1 MSQLGDSGE
10 TIAKKLLENGRKMHT
25 TSWGDLVAEM
35 QTLIAQCSGF
45 SPADRQPTVRL
56 KNAAAKHIEAEVVSI
71 IKTYDG
77 HVGGRA
83 A

>member
-10 TIAKKLLENGRKMHT
+10 TIAKKLLEKRQKDAHT
-25 TSWGDLVAEM
+25 KLEDLVAEM

-56 KNAAAKHIEAEVVSI
+56 KNAAAKHIETEVVSI

>member
-1 MSQLGDSGE
+1 
-10 TIAKKLLENGRKMHT
+10 
-25 TSWGDLVAEM
+25 M
-35 QTLIAQCSGF
+35 QTLIVQCSGF

-56 KNAAAKHIEAEVVSI
+56 KSAAAKHIETEVVSI